1 MVFGWLENPD
11 ASVEALARSVS
22 AQGETIS
29 GQGLEQRF
37 IRQAAEFVKA
47 VLEEAVQR
55 VVQIPQKLPI
65 ELLNRFKGVHLLDC
79 SKVSLPEELAEVWP
93 GTGKKGETGH
103 AQLKLEAMY
112 ELSEGHLT
120 GLNLMPGRKHDS
132 RGDLANVALGA
143 DSLRVQDLGYWDLNR
158 MAEQDR
164 RGEFFLSR
172 YKHGTRLWIGAGEA
186 FDLPRQLILLEKQG
200 IEQAEYT
207 VTIGTSGLLEVRLI
221 AQRMPQETA
230 SVRRAGLKKRAAKQG
245 KCPSEAELVLC
256 GWTLLVTNAP
266 QDMLCADEALILYGA
281 RWQIELLFKLWKS
294 HAKLAQS
301 RSNKPW
307 RRLCE
312 IYCKL
317 LGIVVQHWISLVGT
331 WDNPRRSLVK
341 AAQVVTEHAKV
352 IALAIS
358 GKGSLRKALRI
369 ATEVM
374 QTGCNQNSRRK
385 QPNTWLTLL
394 LYLLPWGLN

>member
-1 MVFGWLENPD
+1 M
-11 ASVEALARSVS
+11 ARSVS
-22 AQGETIS
+22 EQGKVISAQG
-29 GQGLEQRF
+29 LDQRF
-37 IRQAAEFVKA
+37 TRQAAEFAEA

-55 VVQIPQKLPI
+55 VAQVPGKIPI
-65 ELLNRFKGVHLLDC
+65 ELLSRFNGVYLLDC

-93 GTGKKGETGH
+93 GTGKEGEAGH
-103 AQLKLEAMY
+103 AQLKLEAMF
-112 ELSEGHLT
+112 ELSEGHLS
-120 GLNLMPGRKHDS
+120 GLNLMPGRTHDS
-132 RGDLANVALGA
+132 RGDLANAVLGP
-143 DSLRVQDLGYWDLNR
+143 DSLRVQDLGYWGLKR

-164 RGEFFLSR
+164 RGEFWLSR
-172 YKHGTRLWIGAGEA
+172 YKHGTRLWTGAGEA
-186 FDLPRQLILLEKQG
+186 FDLPQQLMLLEKQG

-207 VTIGTSGLLEVRLI
+207 VVLGTSGLLEARLI
-221 AQRMPQETA
+221 AQRMPQEAA

-256 GWTLLVTNAP
+256 DWTLLVTNAP
-266 QDMLCADEALILYGA
+266 VDMLCADEALILYGA

-294 HAKLAQS
+294 HTKLAQS

-317 LGIVVQHWISLVGT
+317 LGVVVQHWISLVGT
-331 WDNPRRSLVK
+331 WNNPRRSLVK
-341 AAQVVTEHAKV
+341 AAQVVAEHAKV
-352 IALAIS
+352 IALAIN

-369 ATEVM
+369 VTEAM

-385 QPNTWLTLL
+385 HPNTWLTLM